1 MAGEATIPDPVRTV
15 RDFVNTAEPQTG
27 GEQFTNPGELRSWLA
42 SHELLAPSA
51 ALTAADLQRALAIR
65 EGLRVALQA
74 HAGHPVDAAALEP
87 LHTALDRTPLRLRFA
102 AAGRRRLDPAADD
115 PLGGLVAVLA
125 RASECDG
132 WDRLKVCASESCRWA
147 YYDSS
152 RNRSGR
158 WCSMAGCGNQVKMR
172 RAYAAR
178 KRGRD
183 APSPR

>member
-1 MAGEATIPDPVRTV
+1 MAGDVTDAVRTV

-27 GEQFTNPGELRSWLA
+27 GEELTDPGALGRWLA
-42 SHELLAPSA
+42 ARGLLPPSA
-51 ALTAADLQRALAIR
+51 APARADLERAVTLR

-87 LHTALDRTPLRLRFA
+87 LHAALDRTPLHLRFDA
-102 AAGRRRLDPAADD
+102 TGGHRLVPAAGD
-115 PLGGLVAVLA
+115 PLGGLVAALVEA
-125 RASECDG
+125 AETDG
-132 WDRLKVCASESCRWA
+132 WDRLKVCARPSCRWA
-147 YYDSS
+147 YLDSS

-178 KRGRD
+178 KQRT
-183 APSPR
+183 